1 MELKGSKTEKN
12 LWEAFGGES
21 QAAMKYGYYASQAK
35 KDGYIQI
42 QKFFEETAKNETAH
56 AKIWFKKLKGGAIP
70 DTETNLEDCIA
81 GENFEHTDM
90 YVRMEKEAREEGFD
104 DIADLFKG
112 VGEIEAHHEE
122 RYQIL
127 LDNIKTGR
135 VFKRDDENTIWICQN
150 CGHIYVGKEAPEV
163 CPICNHPRAHFEIL
177 NESYK

>member
-1 MELKGSKTEKN
+1 
-12 LWEAFGGES
+12 
-21 QAAMKYGYYASQAK
+21 
-35 KDGYIQI
+35 
-42 QKFFEETAKNETAH
+42 
-56 AKIWFKKLKGGAIP
+56 
-70 DTETNLEDCIA
+70 
-81 GENFEHTDM
+81 M

-104 DIADLFKG
+104 DIAELFKG

-150 CGHIYVGKEAPEV
+150 CGHVYVGKEAPEV
-163 CPICNHPRAHFEIL
+163 CPICDHPRAHFEIL